1 MPLGGATM
9 MTTFVR
15 RTALAGAA
23 ALALGIP
30 AATASAD
37 AHYGSQITS
46 VEYVSG
52 EMIRV
57 TGEITC
63 PAGHTWVLQMTASQK
78 SGSFGAQTI
87 DGTCTGEPQTFENII
102 HRMQLQD
109 PLPYFH
115 RGRVTLDVYGGSYL
129 CDELSCNDLNL
140 ADLERAFVLK

>member
-9 MTTFVR
+9 MTALVR

-23 ALALGIP
+23 ALALGLP
-30 AATASAD
+30 AATAAAD
-37 AHYGSQITS
+37 THYGSQLTS

-52 EMIRV
+52 EAIRV

-63 PAGHTWVLQMTASQK
+63 PEGHYWVLQMTASQK

-87 DGTCTGEPQTFENII
+87 DGVCTGELQTFEAVID
-102 HRMQLQD
+102 RMQLQP

-115 RGRVTLDVYGGSYL
+115 RGRVTITMYGGSYL
-129 CDELSCNDLNL
+129 CDEFSCNDLNL
-140 ADLERAFVLK
+140 ADLEQGFVLR